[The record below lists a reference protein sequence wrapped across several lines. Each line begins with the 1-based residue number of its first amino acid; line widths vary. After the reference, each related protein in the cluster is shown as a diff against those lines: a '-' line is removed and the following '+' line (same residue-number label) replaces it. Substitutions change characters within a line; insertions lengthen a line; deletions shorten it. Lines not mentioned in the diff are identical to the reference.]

1 MEPNSISKRDRECRH
16 PQGIRVS
23 FASALRKSDEVLDIS
38 SDDLYYLDGF
48 MDWSEADEESD
59 DIDVV
64 QTEKDI
70 FESIEA
76 AVPYGMGDEVF
87 KETPLTMCQTVR
99 FMCDSVSLIRRF
111 VTSFNLSKEETNSL

>member
-1 MEPNSISKRDRECRH
+1 
-16 PQGIRVS
+16 
-23 FASALRKSDEVLDIS
+23 VLDIS

-59 DIDVV
+59 DIDIV

-76 AVPYGMGDEVF
+76 VVPYRVDDEVVY
-87 KETPLTMCQTVR
+87 ETQLAMCQTVR
-99 FMCDSVSLIRRF
+99 FMCDSVSSILRF
-111 VTSFNLSKEETNSL
+111 VTLFNLSKEGTNSL

>member
-1 MEPNSISKRDRECRH
+1 MDPDSISKRDRECRH

-23 FASALRKSDEVLDIS
+23 FALALRKSDEVLDIS
-38 SDDLYYLDGF
+38 SDDLDYLDRF
-48 MDWSEADEESD
+48 MDWSEADEESN

-70 FESIEA
+70 FDLIEA

-99 FMCDSVSLIRRF
+99 FRCDGVSSIHRF
-111 VTSFNLSKEETNSL
+111 VTSFNLSKEGSNSL